1 MYTDRWRAYLSA
13 ERRFSPLTV
22 RAYVDDLV
30 AFEQYLTQS
39 EYDGDVS
46 QATFADIRSYVM
58 RMVERGDNPRSVN
71 RRMAA
76 LKSYYQYLLRNGL
89 ITSNPTIKLHTL
101 PIESRLPEFIPRKQ
115 CRELVAKAQD
125 EDEEDDPIHQ
135 RNLLIVML
143 LYTTGIRR
151 AELSTLRVENVDID
165 QQKIRVMGKGAKE
178 REIPLREEVCE
189 LLERYLQKN
198 IWITEKKYLFLTKKS
213 EPITVNGIY
222 TAVRSVLKEF
232 GTQGRQSPHVLRHT
246 FATQLMSEGAPL
258 RSIQELLGHKSLNS
272 TQVYT
277 HNTIESLKQSYN
289 KAHPRAKK

>member
-30 AFEQYLTQS
+30 AFEQYLIQS

-76 LKSYYQYLLRNGL
+76 LKSYYQYLLRSCL

-115 CRELVAKAQD
+115 CRELVARAQD
-125 EDEEDDPIHQ
+125 MDEEDDPIHQ

-151 AELSTLRVENVDID
+151 AELSTLRVENVDLE

-189 LLERYLQKN
+189 LLERYLQKY

-213 EPITVNGIY
+213 EPITVSGIY
-222 TAVRSVLKEF
+222 TAVRSVLKEV

-258 RSIQELLGHKSLNS
+258 KSIQELLGHKSLNS
-272 TQVYT
+272 TQIYT